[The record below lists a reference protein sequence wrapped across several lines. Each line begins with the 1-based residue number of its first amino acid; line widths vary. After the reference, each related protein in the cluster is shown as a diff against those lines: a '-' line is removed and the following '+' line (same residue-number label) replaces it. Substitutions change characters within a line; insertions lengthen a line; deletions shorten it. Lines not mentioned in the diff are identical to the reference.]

1 MDRWTYRPEL
11 DGIRSVAVYLV
22 LLFHCGIGAFGGGFI
37 GVDLFFVLS
46 GFLVSHVIWAQVD
59 KEGSFRLGWFY
70 ARRVRRLLPAAVVV
84 IVVTAAA
91 QLLVA
96 SEPQRVG
103 ITLSE
108 QFQLEPEQSTTAV
121 VVHHP
126 NAKYFNVTRA
136 ASYLVVVSIG
146 QMLTLLVRGVDMSI
160 GSTEALVSVCV
171 ALCMETVLAALP
183 DSPDCSATSPTD
195 GWATTCSTRHTACS
209 ASSTAAA
216 RAATPTAPSGL
227 PAAR

>member
-1 MDRWTYRPEL
+1 VDRWTYRPEL
-11 DGIRSVAVYLV
+11 DGLRSVAVYLV

-59 KEGSFRLGWFY
+59 KEGSSRPGHLLGWFY

-103 ITLSE
+103 MVRDGQSALVYLSNWQFIADARDYFAADSVNASPFLHFWSLSIEE
-108 QFQLEPEQSTTAV
+108 QFYVALP
-121 VVHHP
+121 
-126 NAKYFNVTRA
+126 
-136 ASYLVVVSIG
+136 LV
-146 QMLTLLVRGVDMSI
+146 LLLLVRLHRHAVAVLLVLVAVVG
-160 GSTEALVSVCV
+160 GSV
-171 ALCMETVLAALP
+171 ALQVWHASSDPTYAYYATETRIYQLAAGVLL
-183 DSPDCSATSPTD
+183 A
-195 GWATTCSTRHTACS
+195 
-209 ASSTAAA
+209 
-216 RAATPTAPSGL
+216 
-227 PAAR
+227 